1 MLQYRGYKAKVDV
14 NQETGKLLGKVLDI
28 ADEIPFEGET
38 FKAVEQEFRKS
49 IDAYLEFCSKL
60 GKEPAK
66 PFPGKYLFRTTPEI
80 HREIYLAATLK
91 DQSVNAWTEAVLSEA
106 AREELNNKTKQS
118 LSSKT
123 DRTLSLQPL
132 IEESTKFAELIQ
144 VVSPYL
150 KNRDFD
156 STMQLIQNLE
166 KLWLDIED
174 LHPALNVVEPKE
186 MSEFLMD
193 ILTFFQSL
201 TQENRVSQ
209 QTQGK
214 KINTIEAMKPAKS
227 ADNQK
232 IDVIQDISSSV
243 YI

>member
-80 HREIYLAATLK
+80 HREIYLAASLK

-118 LSSKT
+118 LGART

-132 IEESTKFAELIQ
+132 VEESTKFAELIQ

-156 STMQLIQNLE
+156 STMQLIQSLE
-166 KLWLDIED
+166 KLWLDVED
-174 LHPALNVVEPKE
+174 LHPALNVEEPE
-186 MSEFLMD
+186 QMSDFL
-193 ILTFFQSL
+193 IAVLTFFQSL
-201 TQENRVSQ
+201 TKDNAVVQ

-214 KINTIEAMKPAKS
+214 EIKSVETVKAAKS
-227 ADNQK
+227 ADYQG
-232 IDVIQDISSSV
+232 IDVSRDISDSV